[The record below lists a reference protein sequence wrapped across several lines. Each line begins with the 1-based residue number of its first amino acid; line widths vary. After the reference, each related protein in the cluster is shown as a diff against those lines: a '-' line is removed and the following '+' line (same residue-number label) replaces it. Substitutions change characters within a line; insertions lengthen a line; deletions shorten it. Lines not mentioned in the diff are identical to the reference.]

1 MKTISFAVPC
11 YNSANYMEKC
21 VDSLLPCGDD
31 IEIILVN
38 DGSTRDNTAEIADRL
53 AEEHPGIVRAIHKE
67 NGGHG
72 SAVNAGLAAAQGY
85 YYKVV
90 DSDDWLDKNA
100 MDVIMPYLR
109 EQKSRAEELGG
120 NAVGTDMVIG
130 NYVYEKVFENSRT
143 VMRYTNVFPT
153 DKEFGWSDV
162 GHFRSS
168 QYLLMHSVIYRTQL
182 LRDMDLKLPEHC
194 FYVDNVFVYVPLPHV
209 QTMRYF
215 DVDMYRY
222 FIGRDDQS
230 VNEKVMLSRIDQQI
244 RVNKIMFDDVKLNEI
259 TNEMCRK
266 YMYSYLEIITTI
278 STILAIISGT
288 DENMA
293 KKDELWAYM
302 KEHDEETYKKLR
314 HGVMGQLM
322 NLPGKGGRKVAIGAY
337 KLSQKVVGF
346 N

>member
-1 MKTISFAVPC
+1 MFITPS
-11 YNSANYMEKC
+11 
-21 VDSLLPCGDD
+21 
-31 IEIILVN
+31 
-38 DGSTRDNTAEIADRL
+38 
-53 AEEHPGIVRAIHKE
+53 HVRKM
-67 NGGHG
+67 
-72 SAVNAGLAAAQGY
+72 Y
-85 YYKVV
+85 Y
-90 DSDDWLDKNA
+90 L
-100 MDVIMPYLR
+100 
-109 EQKSRAEELGG
+109 
-120 NAVGTDMVIG
+120 
-130 NYVYEKVFENSRT
+130 
-143 VMRYTNVFPT
+143 
-153 DKEFGWSDV
+153 
-162 GHFRSS
+162 
-168 QYLLMHSVIYRTQL
+168 
-182 LRDMDLKLPEHC
+182 
-194 FYVDNVFVYVPLPHV
+194 
-209 QTMRYF
+209 
-215 DVDMYRY
+215 DVDFYRY

-230 VNEKVMLSRIDQQI
+230 VNEQVMIRRIDQQI
-244 RVNKIMFDDVKLNEI
+244 RVNKIMFDDVKLHEI